1 MLVLLQ
7 ILLEYTIKKIK
18 APIGD
23 ENLLPTVVS
32 SFLHSIKK
40 IKAPIGDENT
50 YYEAMILPVLSIKK
64 IKAPIGDE
72 NGLHH
77 VIVNRSGIKLRK

>member
-1 MLVLLQ
+1 MNLIKKIKAPIGDENVLVLLQ

-40 IKAPIGDENT
+40 IKAPIGDEN
-50 YYEAMILPVLSIKK
+50 S
-64 IKAPIGDE
+64 PITL
-72 NGLHH
+72 NN
-77 VIVNRSGIKLRK
+77 VCNS